1 MKKLFLGSV
10 AVVLTAL
17 IATSLSPIKAI
28 AASSIDENS
37 VDALKREN
45 ARLRAENA
53 ALRKHA
59 VQRDSARLNTATT
72 PQGGPLAM
80 ATGMPV
86 KGPVVQPAATPQ
98 VSGYIEAYT
107 GGAWTKDSSQNIF
120 FTRADSEYNGW
131 VLGGAGRGN
140 WWAAPNISTQ
150 FDIQAEGTQYAIP
163 SNLLNPGFSGRFSTL
178 SYLVGGHVNWR
189 DSQTGLLG
197 VFGGIGDAGGN
208 GDTYAIGVNS
218 TGVRHGVVGLEGQL
232 YMDAFTLYGQGGYDS
247 TMSMG
252 NDAFFDNV
260 HAWFLRGTGRYFFGP
275 NFMIE
280 GTGQY
285 AKGAVE
291 YSSTFTSIPD
301 TDINTWL
308 WRVKA
313 EWKPNAM
320 PFSLFATYE
329 GSRTSYGNNP
339 FIGSISEQV
348 TDNRVMAG
356 FRLYLGQG
364 TLLANDRT
372 GATLDIIDP
381 LGSPTSPLMLFPQG
395 QQQAV
400 SDIRLKRDITLVG
413 RLDDGLGLYR
423 YRYQWSDTVYVGVMA
438 QEVALI
444 HPDAVVRGVL
454 DKYLRVD
461 YGRLGLK
468 LMTLSEWDAK
478 SKGEA
483 L

>member
-1 MKKLFLGSV
+1 MKKLLLGSV
-10 AVVLTAL
+10 ALALAAL

-28 AASSIDENS
+28 AASSNEENS
-37 VDALKREN
+37 VDALKKEIAQLRKEN
-45 ARLRAENA
+45 AT
-53 ALRKHA
+53 LRKRA
-59 VQRDSARLNTATT
+59 VQPDSARPNSATT
-72 PQGGPLAM
+72 PQGGSAAM
-80 ATGMPV
+80 ASMPI
-86 KGPVVQPAATPQ
+86 KGPVAQPAAFPQ
-98 VSGYIEAYT
+98 ASGYIEAYT
-107 GGAWTKDSSQNIF
+107 GGSWAEDSPQNQSLPF
-120 FTRADSEYNGW
+120 NDLKYNGW

-140 WWAAPNISTQ
+140 WWAAKNISTQ
-150 FDIQAEGTQYAIP
+150 FDIQAEGTRYAVP
-163 SNLLNPGFSGRFSTL
+163 SNQLVPGFSGKFSTL
-178 SYLVGGHVNWR
+178 SYLVGAHVNWR

-208 GDTYAIGVNS
+208 TGTFGANNS
-218 TGVRHGVVGLEGQL
+218 GARHGVIGAEGQYYWNAL
-232 YMDAFTLYGQGGYDS
+232 TLYGQAGYDS

-252 NDAFFDNV
+252 NLALFDNM

-285 AKGAVE
+285 AKGAAE
-291 YSSTFTSIPD
+291 YTNLFSTIPNAD
-301 TDINTWL
+301 YNTWL

-313 EWKPNAM
+313 EWKPEAV

-329 GSRTSYGNNP
+329 GSRTSYGNNS
-339 FIGSISEQV
+339 FLGTVSERV
-348 TDNRVMAG
+348 SENRVMAG
-356 FRLYLGQG
+356 LRLYLGQG

-381 LGSPTSPLMLFPQG
+381 LGVSTSPAMLFPTG
-395 QQQAV
+395 QVIFA
-400 SDIRLKRDITLVG
+400 SDARLKRDITLVG
-413 RLDDGLGLYR
+413 RLDDGLGLYQ
-423 YRYQWSDTVYVGVMA
+423 YRYLWSDTVYVGVMA

-454 DKYLRVD
+454 DNYLRVD

-468 LMTLSEWDAK
+468 LMTLPEWDAR
-478 SKGEA
+478 SKGEI